1 MLCHLGHKHPDQDHL
16 ETAAVEV
23 VLEFM
28 PWGRTSHQVE
38 EEEEGRW
45 MIKALSFVAW
55 IGKFIG
61 KKHHHT
67 IWSIGKCKSRSEQQQ
82 KQQQQSTAPDV
93 HLQQG
98 GGEEGGGELTF

>member
-55 IGKFIG
+55 IGNSSVKNIVIPSDLLESANHVQNN
-61 KKHHHT
+61 KNNNNND
-67 IWSIGKCKSRSEQQQ
+67 SQQL
-82 KQQQQSTAPDV
+82 
-93 HLQQG
+93 LQMFTCSK
-98 GGEEGGGELTF
+98 EEEKEEAAS